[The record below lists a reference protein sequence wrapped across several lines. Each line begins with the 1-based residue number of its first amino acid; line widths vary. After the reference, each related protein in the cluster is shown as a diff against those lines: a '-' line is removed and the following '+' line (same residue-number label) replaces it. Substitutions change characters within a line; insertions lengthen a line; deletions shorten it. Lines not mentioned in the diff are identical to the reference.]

1 MNLFRRIFISIH
13 KRKRFLGH
21 NYQQKSRKMNSIV
34 FITPKTR
41 ITNSRKRISISNFES
56 RNFIS
61 ICLFVRKFQIEFS
74 PMGSVD
80 PIHSN
85 LNSLYVQLVEDSLTE
100 FVYPAQLGGLQYDL
114 SALNYGIQVS
124 RTIHFEQFICNIRY
138 LVNSSWI

>member
-13 KRKRFLGH
+13 KRKRFLGR

-124 RTIHFEQFICNIRY
+124 PTIRFEQFICNIRY